1 MRFNA
6 MRCNAIKPNSERQG
20 EDRAEPNKAHT
31 TGLDVHRT
39 VRFVR
44 KRREVQ
50 KDGFEDQLQRVNRRL
65 GLLAHVISQLG
76 LRELRRV
83 NVLLDKLLGEH
94 RRSETSKGIFR
105 CAGPTGRVA
114 SVVLV
119 APRLI
124 T

>member
-1 MRFNA
+1 
-6 MRCNAIKPNSERQG
+6 MRCNAIKPNNERQG

-76 LRELRRV
+76 LQELRRV